1 MMLTQKYFNIPRKM
15 TWLPLIATTK
25 YQRMNTATNEEKTK
39 QINLQIKIHN
49 EHLKNNTKIDKY
61 KKTEQHYY
69 NRTQSQNTNYTP
81 VN

>member
-1 MMLTQKYFNIPRKM
+1 
-15 TWLPLIATTK
+15 
-25 YQRMNTATNEEKTK
+25 MNTATNEEKNK

-69 NRTQSQNTNYTP
+69 NRTQLQNTNYTP

>member
-15 TWLPLIATTK
+15 TWLPLITTTK
-25 YQRMNTATNEEKTK
+25 YQRMNTATNEEKNK

-49 EHLKNNTKIDKY
+49 EHLKNNTKIDKC

-69 NRTQSQNTNYTP
+69 NRTQLQNTNYTP